1 MLTSAP
7 RTNKIMSLNVCIAGA
22 TGWVGKPLCVA
33 VSEAAELNL
42 VGAVSRTHQGRN
54 LNDVFGKSNLDV
66 IVSGTVAEALE
77 KPTDVLVDY
86 TKADVVKA
94 NVMTAINQG
103 VHVVI
108 GSSGLTDED
117 FVEINQAALDHRVGV
132 IAAGNFAIT
141 AVLLQR
147 FACEA
152 AKYLS
157 HWEIIDYASD
167 TKKDAPSG
175 TARELAFRLSEVSRP
190 KVTHPLEETIGL
202 KDSRGT
208 TLNGTQIHS
217 LRLPSYVIS
226 VEAIFGAQ
234 DERLTLRHDAGSGA
248 APYIAGTLL
257 AISKVRHYVGLIRG
271 LDRIME

>member
-1 MLTSAP
+1 M
-7 RTNKIMSLNVCIAGA
+7 KLNVCLAGA
-22 TGWVGKPLCVA
+22 TGWVGKPLCTA
-33 VSEAAELNL
+33 VSEAGDLSL
-42 VGAVSRTHQGRN
+42 VGAVSRTHKGRR
-54 LNDVFGKSNLDV
+54 LKDVFSDSSLDLT
-66 IVSGTVAEALE
+66 ISGSVTEALDA
-77 KPTDVLVDY
+77 PTDVLVDY

-94 NVMTAINQG
+94 NVMAAIRQG

-117 FVEINQAALDHRVGV
+117 FTEINQAALERKVGV

-167 TKKDAPSG
+167 AKQDAPSG
-175 TARELAFRLSEVSRP
+175 TTRELAFRLSEIRKP
-190 KVTHPLEETIGL
+190 EVTHPIGETIGER
-202 KDSRGT
+202 DSRGT

-217 LRLPSYVIS
+217 IRLPGYVIG
-226 VEAIFGAQ
+226 VEAVFGAKE
-234 DERLTLRHDAGSGA
+234 ERLSLRHDAGSGSE
-248 APYIAGTLL
+248 PYIQGTLL
-257 AISKVRHYVGLIRG
+257 AIRNVRNHVGLIRG
-271 LDRIME
+271 LDKIMT